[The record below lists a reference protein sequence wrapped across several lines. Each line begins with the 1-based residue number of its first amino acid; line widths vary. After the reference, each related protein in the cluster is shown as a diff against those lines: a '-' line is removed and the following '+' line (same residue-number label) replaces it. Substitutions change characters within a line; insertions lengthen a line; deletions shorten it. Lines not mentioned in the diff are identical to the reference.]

1 MTTVLQNDFESI
13 PVTSRYTADDA
24 INDGALIQLCEPQ
37 EADQV
42 LPIHQITSM
51 DGYLRSY
58 GAILGRKAIHALTPL
73 HVPDRDPLPS
83 FEHYLREPFP
93 AQQHVCAAAVKMM
106 DSGGSGF
113 IIGEMGTGKSL
124 IGAVAVD
131 MHARRSR
138 RQGGCGGKYR
148 AIVLCPDHLI
158 SKWCRELQGTIPG
171 AIVTRFGP
179 QGDEQLV
186 GKRGCTGK
194 GEKTL
199 HDESNSRKSLRDM
212 LALLSRGFEVTKS
225 GIRSKRWRKPVG
237 PEWYVLGRN
246 QAKWLSDWIGLAD
259 EQKGFANVAG
269 WLGGRSTPSLR
280 AKSLCSKTV
289 IVDHEPVKDEFGH
302 QAYDANY
309 KPVTKPV
316 LGQVYCCPRCG
327 AVFCNQKGVPFGRK
341 DLTSGKGVTQKFC
354 RAKYLKAVYSAD
366 QPNMPGG
373 EIVAP
378 APDQFTHKKELS
390 EVNYLG
396 RKWVVLECREPL
408 FNYTSRPYRWAPARI
423 IQKKLKRMF
432 QYLLIDELHEHQSDS
447 SGQSM
452 ACSKLIGAV
461 DHVLGLTGTI
471 IGGYASHLYPL
482 MMRITPQSLRAEGYE
497 WGNDLEFSKTYGRVR
512 LVVTTKEEGSSPSV
526 IGNTKSMRRAR
537 NGNHSVRQYIDPGVM
552 PTMFARHMMGT
563 SIFITL
569 EELADELPDL
579 FEYVGGPLGEQQ
591 PDEDD
596 DHFARRA
603 AGYFEVACAMEPA
616 QAEEYRRISAIME
629 FTNKELLLRGS
640 MKFLGAMLWTCLDFP
655 DRPFGWDHD
664 PEVKKAFAKALAEA
678 ASSGDTG
685 THARLRLGHTVG
697 YWDKPGSRKWDN
709 FIGVVTPKDLPQ
721 EVIYPKEQRLIDICK
736 KQKADGRQTWV
747 YVQMSGKRN
756 IQPRLKAL
764 LEAEGLKVGILRAD
778 TVDPIEREQWI
789 EQNGRDYD
797 VMISHPQL
805 VSTGLDLF
813 SKKLGGH
820 NYSTIV
826 FYETGY
832 NLFTMRQA
840 ARRAWRIGQ
849 PLDCRVY
856 YLYYKETMQQKA
868 MQLMSRKMAASQAL
882 EGEFSEDGLAAMAGE
897 DNMQMALAKQ
907 LSQRISES
915 DMQRNWGKV
924 KSSSKKKAVSSK
936 LDTLSPEDQETVNA
950 ATAAQIIAETLE
962 ESEGKEPPIKAS
974 LEFAGVLERIAQV
987 DANFVVATKD
997 VTPTRET
1004 ARTAFEKW
1012 EEADDPEKE
1021 RADETGDECDTE
1033 PVIGMPEDKCRVC
1046 GEHLGYG
1053 DPRFHLG
1060 ICEECNTD
1068 EEPGSEPV
1076 TLGVVADDEVE
1087 DDEEFELPE
1096 LTPEIMMKM
1105 LANMQA
1111 NGMM

>member
-1 MTTVLQNDFESI
+1 
-13 PVTSRYTADDA
+13 
-24 INDGALIQLCEPQ
+24 
-37 EADQV
+37 
-42 LPIHQITSM
+42 
-51 DGYLRSY
+51 
-58 GAILGRKAIHALTPL
+58 
-73 HVPDRDPLPS
+73 
-83 FEHYLREPFP
+83 
-93 AQQHVCAAAVKMM
+93 
-106 DSGGSGF
+106 
-113 IIGEMGTGKSL
+113 MGTGKTL

-138 RQGGCGGKYR
+138 RQGGSGGKYR

-158 SKWCRELQGTIPG
+158 GKWCRELQGTIPG

-179 QGDEQLV
+179 QGDEHQA
-186 GKRGCTGK
+186 GKPGRTGN
-194 GEKTL
+194 GEKCL
-199 HDESNSRKSLRDM
+199 NDESNTRRSLRDV
-212 LALLSRGFEVTKS
+212 LALLSKGSEVAKPGVRG
-225 GIRSKRWRKPVG
+225 KRWKKPNG

-259 EQKGFANVAG
+259 EQKGLADFGGKSPANSQ
-269 WLGGRSTPSLR
+269 R
-280 AKSLCSKTV
+280 KSLCSKTV
-289 IVDHEPVKDEFGH
+289 VVDREPVKDECGR
-302 QAYDANY
+302 QTYDANY
-309 KPVTKPV
+309 KPITKPV
-316 LGQVYCCPRCG
+316 VAQVYCCPQCG
-327 AVFCNQKGVPFGRK
+327 SVVRNQKGGPVGRK
-341 DLTSGKGVTQKFC
+341 ELTSGASVTQKFC
-354 RAKYLKAVYSAD
+354 RAKYLKAVYIAD
-366 QPNMPGG
+366 QPNLPGG
-373 EIVAP
+373 EIIAP
-378 APDQFTHKKELS
+378 APDQFAHKREFS
-390 EVNYLG
+390 EVKYLG
-396 RKWVVLECREPL
+396 RKWIVLECREPL

-423 IQKKLKRMF
+423 IQKKLRRMF
-432 QYLLIDELHEHQSDS
+432 QYLVIDELHEHQSDS

-452 ACSKLIGAV
+452 ACSKFIGAV

-471 IGGYASHLYPL
+471 IGGYANHLYPL

-497 WGNDLEFSKTYGRVR
+497 WGSDLEFSKTYGRVR
-512 LVVTTKEEGSSPSV
+512 LVVTTKEEGSSPNV
-526 IGNTKSMRRAR
+526 TGNTKSMRRAKS
-537 NGNHSVRQYIDPGVM
+537 GNRSVRQYIDPGVM

-569 EELADELPDL
+569 EELAEELPDL
-579 FEYVGGPLGEQQ
+579 FEYVGGPLGKQP

-603 AGYFEVACAMEPA
+603 AGYFDVTCDMEPA

-629 FTNKELLLRGS
+629 FTNKELLQRGS
-640 MKFLGAMLWTCLDFP
+640 MKFLGAMLWTCLDYP

-664 PEVKKAFAKALAEA
+664 PEVQKAFAKALAEA
-678 ASSGDTG
+678 VAAGDTDAQ
-685 THARLRLGHTVG
+685 ARLRLGHTVG
-697 YWDKPGSRKWDN
+697 YWEKPGSREWDN
-709 FIGVVTPKDLPQ
+709 FVGVVTPKHLPQ
-721 EVIYPKEQRLIDICK
+721 DVIYPKEQRLIDICK

-756 IQPRLKAL
+756 IQPRLKSL
-764 LEAEGLKVGILRAD
+764 LETEGLKVGILRAD

-789 EQNGRDYD
+789 EQNGRNYD

-813 SKKLGGH
+813 SKKPGGH

-856 YLYYKETMQQKA
+856 YLYYRGTMQQKA

-915 DMQRNWGKV
+915 DMQRNWDKV
-924 KSSSKKKAVSSK
+924 KSSPKKK
-936 LDTLSPEDQETVNA
+936 TLSSALDRMSLEDQEKI
-950 ATAAQIIAETLE
+950 TASVTAEIIVETMVE
-962 ESEGKEPPIKAS
+962 TAGKPAPPEAVA
-974 LEFAGVLERIAQV
+974 EFAGVLERIAQV
-987 DANFVVATKD
+987 DANFMVAIKD
-997 VTPTRET
+997 VTPTREA
-1004 ARTAFEKW
+1004 ARAAFEEW

-1021 RADETGDECDTE
+1021 RDDETGDEYDTE
-1033 PVIGMPEDKCRVC
+1033 PVIGIPEDKCRVC
-1046 GEHLGYG
+1046 GEHLAYG

-1060 ICEECNTD
+1060 ICEEYNTD
-1068 EEPGSEPV
+1068 EEPGFEPV

-1087 DDEEFELPE
+1087 DDEVFELPE

>member
-1 MTTVLQNDFESI
+1 MAGVVHHN
-13 PVTSRYTADDA
+13 
-24 INDGALIQLCEPQ
+24 
-37 EADQV
+37 
-42 LPIHQITSM
+42 
-51 DGYLRSY
+51 
-58 GAILGRKAIHALTPL
+58 
-73 HVPDRDPLPS
+73 
-83 FEHYLREPFP
+83 
-93 AQQHVCAAAVKMM
+93 
-106 DSGGSGF
+106 
-113 IIGEMGTGKSL
+113 TGKSL

-138 RQGGCGGKYR
+138 RQGGRGGKYR

-158 SKWCRELQGTIPG
+158 GKWCRELQGTIPG

-179 QGDEQLV
+179 QSEEQVV
-186 GKRGCTGK
+186 GKRGWAGN
-194 GEKTL
+194 GEKIL
-199 HDESNSRKSLRDM
+199 HDESNTRRSLRDV
-212 LALLSRGFEVTKS
+212 LALLSKGSEVAKP
-225 GIRSKRWRKPVG
+225 GIRGKRWKKPEG

-259 EQKGFANVAG
+259 EQKGFANV
-269 WLGGRSTPSLR
+269 GGRLEGQSSASPR
-280 AKSLCSKTV
+280 PKSLCSKTV
-289 IVDHEPVKDEFGH
+289 VVDREPVKDESGR
-302 QAYDANY
+302 QLYDANY

-327 AVFCNQKGVPFGRK
+327 AVVRNQKGVPVGRRE
-341 DLTSGKGVTQKFC
+341 LTSGNSVTQKFC
-354 RAKYLKAVYSAD
+354 RAKYLKALYIAD
-366 QPNMPGG
+366 QPDMPGG
-373 EIVAP
+373 EIIAP
-378 APDQFTHKKELS
+378 APDQFAHKQEFS
-390 EVNYLG
+390 EVKHLG
-396 RKWVVLECREPL
+396 RKWIVLECREPL
-408 FNYTSRPYRWAPARI
+408 FNYTLRPYRWSPARI
-423 IQKKLKRMF
+423 MQKKLKRMF
-432 QYLLIDELHEHQSDS
+432 QYLVIDELHEHKSDS

-512 LVVTTKEEGSSPSV
+512 LVVTTKEENSSPSV
-526 IGNTKSMRRAR
+526 VGNTKSMRRAKS
-537 NGNHSVRQYIDPGVM
+537 GNRSVRQYIDPGVM

-579 FEYVGGPLGEQQ
+579 FEYLGGPLGEQP

-603 AGYFEVACAMEPA
+603 DGYFDVACDMELA
-616 QAEEYRRISAIME
+616 QADEYRRISAIME
-629 FTNKELLLRGS
+629 FTNKELLQRGS
-640 MKFLGAMLWTCLDFP
+640 TKFLGAMLWTCLDYP

-664 PEVKKAFAKALAEA
+664 PEVKKAFTKALGEA
-678 ASSGDTG
+678 VASGDTG
-685 THARLRLGHTVG
+685 AQARLRLGHTVG
-697 YWDKPGSRKWDN
+697 YWEKPGSRKWDN
-709 FIGVVTPKDLPQ
+709 FVGVVTPKDLPQ
-721 EVIYPKEQRLIDICK
+721 DMIYPKEQRLIDICK

-756 IQPRLKAL
+756 IQPRLKTL

-789 EQNGRDYD
+789 QQNGRDYD

-813 SKKLGGH
+813 SKKPGGH

-856 YLYYKETMQQKA
+856 YLYYRGTMQQKA

-924 KSSSKKKAVSSK
+924 KSGSKKKAGSSK
-936 LDTLSPEDQETVNA
+936 HDTLLPEDQKRVNVV
-950 ATAAQIIAETLE
+950 TAAQMIAETLE
-962 ESEGKEPPIKAS
+962 ESESDKPPIEAS
-974 LEFAGVLERIAQV
+974 REFARVLERIAQV
-987 DANFVVATKD
+987 DANFKRVA
-997 VTPTRET
+997 
-1004 ARTAFEKW
+1004 
-1012 EEADDPEKE
+1012 
-1021 RADETGDECDTE
+1021 
-1033 PVIGMPEDKCRVC
+1033 PVIVDHDYEDAGPDKELDYQSGTEHEPDEENDNRQELDGEQDESHSGLGRQDSCPLLEPGDLPTPLEEPAALKVISDDEPED
-1046 GEHLGYG
+1046 
-1053 DPRFHLG
+1053 
-1060 ICEECNTD
+1060 EEYD
-1068 EEPGSEPV
+1068 F
-1076 TLGVVADDEVE
+1076 DI
-1087 DDEEFELPE
+1087 PE
-1096 LTPEIMMKM
+1096 LTPEIMMRM
-1105 LANMQA
+1105 LANMQT
-1111 NGMM
+1111 NGMI